1 MQMSVINRWSSP
13 VVLHLL
19 LGSFEFRV
27 FVVESSLAGSAT
39 DAASELAFCAHEV
52 LMVNNWDYLDQC
64 RLPLLAALHWD
75 RIPGY
80 RYNATED
87 CHFWANYGR
96 RDRTVEFSR
105 ELDFNRHAAYRLSE
119 PFLPRLAP
127 NGTAL
132 YIGAHREGEDGL
144 ELRERYGLRL
154 HVFEPSRSFFRE
166 LTAALGNAS
175 GVTLH
180 NYGLGARTRLAQLQL
195 SGTGSTTMPEG
206 RASRPDAQA
215 EDVLI
220 RSTEEVVRDLFGDD
234 HPDIELLHV
243 NCEGCEY
250 EVMDGLRDTSYLRHV
265 SQVQI
270 ATHLLESPA
279 HTLEATFERSLE
291 LSVSRYCQMHRALAE
306 THSRAWGLPWVWERW
321 TRRASST

>member
-1 MQMSVINRWSSP
+1 MSAINRWRLP
-13 VVLHLL
+13 VVLHLFL
-19 LGSFEFRV
+19 VYFEFFV
-27 FVVESSLAGSAT
+27 FVVVNSLATSEV
-39 DAASELAFCAHEV
+39 DAEGELSICAREV
-52 LMVNNWDYLDQC
+52 LMANNWDYLDRC

-96 RDRTVEFSR
+96 RDRKVEFSR
-105 ELDFNRHAAYRLSE
+105 ELDFNRHSAYRLSD
-119 PFLPRLAP
+119 PFVPPLTP

-144 ELRERYGLRL
+144 ILRERYGLRL

-166 LTAALGNAS
+166 LTAVVGNAS

-206 RASRPDAQA
+206 RASRPDTEA
-215 EDVLI
+215 EDILI
-220 RSTEEVVRDLFGDD
+220 RSTEEVVRDLFGDEPPETD
-234 HPDIELLHV
+234 LFHI

-250 EVMDGLRDTSYLRHV
+250 EVVDGLRDTSYLKHI

-306 THSRAWGLPWVWERW
+306 THFRVWGLPWVWERW
-321 TRRASST
+321 TRRVSSI